1 MGRDKGIKVT
11 LLYTKGTGRLKVY
24 GSRTPSNLIIDS
36 SHAGLTALV
45 HKELFIPRSIAL
57 LEWAGDVNSE
67 VLILVENINI
77 VGKYLPT
84 LTFFFDYFCCP

>member
-1 MGRDKGIKVT
+1 MT

-77 VGKYLPT
+77 VGKYLPMY
-84 LTFFFDYFCCP
+84 TFSFDYFCCP